1 MANKKEYI
9 LGTNEQELNRLQLQH
24 QVWKSEAKRGWDF
37 ANFKSGDTILDLGCG
52 PGYCTEE
59 LAYIVGEKGKVIGI
73 DRSDA
78 FIEHLQRIKKSTRLS
93 IEPYLTEFDTI
104 LLDSNSLDGV
114 YCRWALAWISNP
126 KEILSKIKDALKP
139 KGKIVTHEYFN
150 FSTHQTNPERPAL
163 KKAIAAALKSF
174 QESNFEINVGSYLPQ
189 YFEELGMKVI
199 NIRLMPKL
207 GTPGSMVWEW
217 PKTWYQSYF
226 PRLESMGYLNNKE
239 VEDGIRDILELEKL
253 PYATLCCPL
262 MVEVI
267 AEK

>member
-24 QVWKSEAKRGWDF
+24 KVWKSEAKRGWDF
-37 ANFKSGDTILDLGCG
+37 ADFKSGDTILDLGCG

-78 FIEHLQRIKKSTRLS
+78 FIDHLQRIKKSTRLS

-104 LLDSNSLDGV
+104 LLESNSLDGA

-163 KKAIAAALKSF
+163 KKAIGTALKSF

-189 YFEELGMKVI
+189 YLEMAK
-199 NIRLMPKL
+199 N
-207 GTPGSMVWEW
+207 MV
-217 PKTWYQSYF
+217 
-226 PRLESMGYLNNKE
+226 
-239 VEDGIRDILELEKL
+239 
-253 PYATLCCPL
+253 
-262 MVEVI
+262 
-267 AEK
+267 

>member
-1 MANKKEYI
+1 MGSKKEYI
-9 LGTNEQELNRLQLQH
+9 LGTNEEELTRLELQH
-24 QVWKSEAKRGWDF
+24 KVWASEAKRGWDF
-37 ANFKSGDTILDLGCG
+37 ADFKSGDTILDLGCG
-52 PGYCTEE
+52 PGYCTED
-59 LAYIVGEKGKVIGI
+59 LAYIVGKKGKIIGV

-78 FIEHLQRIKKSTRLS
+78 FIKHLNQIKKSTQLS

-114 YCRWALAWISNP
+114 YCRWALAWVSNP
-126 KEILSKIKDALKP
+126 KEILSIIKDTIKP
-139 KGKIVTHEYFN
+139 KGKIVAHEYFN

-226 PRLESMGYLNNKE
+226 PRLASMGYLNNKD
-239 VEDGIRDILELEKL
+239 VEDGIKDILELEKL

>member
-1 MANKKEYI
+1 M
-9 LGTNEQELNRLQLQH
+9 
-24 QVWKSEAKRGWDF
+24 
-37 ANFKSGDTILDLGCG
+37 
-52 PGYCTEE
+52 
-59 LAYIVGEKGKVIGI
+59 
-73 DRSDA
+73 
-78 FIEHLQRIKKSTRLS
+78 
-93 IEPYLTEFDTI
+93 
-104 LLDSNSLDGV
+104 
-114 YCRWALAWISNP
+114 
-126 KEILSKIKDALKP
+126 KP

-226 PRLESMGYLNNKE
+226 PRLESMGYLNNKD
-239 VEDGIRDILELEKL
+239 VENGIRDILELEKL